1 LSKVQHLF
9 SEADDF
15 FSLMRDNFYHRLR
28 FDLEHPVYARFLQN
42 NMQERHSPALGDLH
56 QQTLKRIV
64 GLVENL
70 LTRFQGEGKI
80 RADLDISLM
89 AFVVVQVQMGMLDF
103 LRMQDDQGID
113 EAATM
118 ATVDQFISVLQAG
131 LKPATS

>member
-1 LSKVQHLF
+1 
-9 SEADDF
+9 
-15 FSLMRDNFYHRLR
+15 
-28 FDLEHPVYARFLQN
+28 
-42 NMQERHSPALGDLH
+42 MQERHSPALGDLH